1 MAFKATMKRE
11 HRPRSG
17 MALGGLGTGSFE
29 LRQDGCF
36 YNWSIFNNRPM
47 ALGAPLSMPEHSMLF
62 FVVRY
67 QERGG
72 IPRMR
77 VLQIEPSHNAAAL
90 EHHQFHYVFPWI
102 NGVDRIDYEA
112 SFPLCRLKF
121 QDADMPFSV
130 EMTAWSPFIPHDAKN
145 SALPVAFFDFTLMAK
160 TDKPVDVMLMT
171 SLRNA
176 VGYDVPERTYVS
188 RHHDRPEHRVL
199 EMTCDGME
207 PAHSSFGSL
216 GLAAMGSD
224 SSYYLGWEH
233 LHPYYETALRSPT
246 LPNIDDTEGR
256 NPVDK
261 ATGKRKA
268 MTRLFSTIAL
278 SDVLSA
284 RQKQVSRSF
293 AVTWH
298 FPNRWA
304 QSSQVVWPKP
314 AAAGDHIAGHYY
326 ANEFGSAAEV
336 ADYAI
341 AHRDVLLERTWRF
354 HKACQAATV
363 APYVRDQINS
373 QLNTFVTSSW
383 FTQDGHFGIVEGL
396 DPEQS
401 YAGLN
406 TMDVMMYGGVATSA
420 LFPELDRKTLLAYGR
435 LQGAKGTIAHS
446 ITRNFRELQERETNG
461 HRVDLP
467 GQFVYLSL
475 RAYFW
480 SGDRAYLG
488 QIWPAVQKAID
499 YILRE
504 RDKNGDGLPDMEG
517 VMCSYDNFAMYGV
530 SSFVAGQW
538 LAAMALAAK
547 AAAVMGDDEAG
558 RLYASVF
565 EKGRTVFEQRL
576 WNGKYYRLFN
586 DEGGARG
593 TKDEGCMTDQLLG
606 QWAAHLA
613 GLGHLF
619 DPKRVRAAVRH
630 VVKAN
635 YHSEQGLRNCS
646 WPGDG
651 YLHDV
656 DKDTWVDQANT
667 CWTGTELAFAGL
679 LIQEGLVDEGLMVVR
694 NIDDRYRRWGMYFDH
709 QEFGGHY
716 YRPMSAWGIVNALA
730 GLGLMDGVIT
740 FDPKVKQ
747 RPCRLLWVTPD
758 GYGHIEMRAKSAV
771 VKVIAG
777 CLKAREL
784 QFRRPGEGRREWVVT
799 TGGLTAPTKVED
811 GLLVARFPE
820 GVTVAEG
827 ESLTLA
833 GLNG

>member
-47 ALGAPLSMPEHSMLF
+47 ALGAPLTMPQHSMLF

-72 IPRMR
+72 IPQMR
-77 VLQIEPSHNAAAL
+77 VLQIEPSHDAAAL

-102 NGVDRIDYEA
+102 DGVDRIDYEA
-112 SFPLCRLKF
+112 SFPFCRLKF
-121 QDADMPFSV
+121 RDAGMPFVV

-145 SALPVAFFDFTLMAK
+145 SALPVAFFDFTITAK
-160 TDKPVDVMLMT
+160 TGKPVDVMLMT

-176 VGYDVPERTYVS
+176 VGYDVPDRTYVS
-188 RHHDRPEHRVL
+188 RHHDRPGHRVL
-199 EMTCDGME
+199 EMTCDGIE
-207 PAHSSFGSL
+207 PTHSSFGSL
-216 GLAAMGSD
+216 GLAAVGTD

-233 LHPYYETALRSPT
+233 LHPYYEKALRSPT
-246 LPNIDDTEGR
+246 LSNIDDTEGR

-261 ATGKRKA
+261 TTGKRKA
-268 MTRLFSTIAL
+268 MSRLFSTIAV
-278 SDVLSA
+278 SDTLSA
-284 RQKQVSRSF
+284 RQKQISRSF

-304 QSSQVVWPKP
+304 QSSQVLWPEPP
-314 AAAGDHIAGHYY
+314 AAADHIAGHYY
-326 ANEFGSAAEV
+326 SNFFGSAAEV

-341 AHRDVLLERTWRF
+341 AHRDDLYERSRRF
-354 HKACQAATV
+354 HKACQSSTV
-363 APYVRDQINS
+363 APYVVDQINS
-373 QLNTFVTSSW
+373 QLNTFVTGSW

-406 TMDVMMYGGVATSA
+406 TMDVMMYGGVATAA
-420 LFPELDRKTLLAYGR
+420 LFPELDRKTMLAYAR
-435 LQGAKGTIAHS
+435 LQGSPGTIAHS
-446 ITRNFRELQERETNG
+446 ITRNFRELQAGETNG

-480 SGDRAYLG
+480 SGDRAYLK
-488 QIWPAVQKAID
+488 QVWPNVQKALD
-499 YILRE
+499 YVLRE
-504 RDKNGDGLPDMEG
+504 RDKDGDGLPDMEG
-517 VMCSYDNFAMYGV
+517 IMCSYDNFAMYGV

-538 LAAMALAAK
+538 LAAVALAAK
-547 AAAVMGDDEAG
+547 AATLLGDDEGG
-558 RLYASVF
+558 RRYAAVL
-565 EKGRTVFEQRL
+565 EKGRAVFEQRL
-576 WNGKYYRLFN
+576 WNGHYYRLYN

-619 DPKRVRAAVRH
+619 DPRRVRTAARH
-630 VVKAN
+630 VMKAN
-635 YHSEQGLRNCS
+635 YHADQGLRNCS

-694 NIDDRYRRWGMYFDH
+694 NVDDRYRHWGMYFDH

-716 YRPMSAWGIVNALA
+716 YRPMSAWGIVNALT
-730 GLGLMDGVIT
+730 GLSLMDGAIT
-740 FDPKVKQ
+740 FDPKIKQ

-758 GYGHIEMRAKSAV
+758 GYGHIEMRAKTAV
-771 VKVIAG
+771 VTVIAG
-777 CLKAREL
+777 SLKAREL
-784 QFRRPGEGRREWVVT
+784 RFRKPCEGRRAWAVT
-799 TGGLTAPTKVED
+799 AGNLTVPAKVEG

-827 ESLTLA
+827 GNIRLGA
-833 GLNG
+833 C